1 MPRRSRSKVPRY
13 RSTEG
18 PRRLAGARLGAAGLA
33 LALAGCA
40 SVADSDRA
48 WIENAGAVVAVQLGC
63 PPESATPAGA
73 GSLAGRELSMI
84 SWNIHRNGDPGWEHD
99 LARFAAASDLVLLQE
114 ATLTA
119 ALRAVLGGAERPW
132 THADAWMFDGINN
145 GVLTAATTLPAAAC
159 VQRASEPLLGLPK
172 SALVAWYRLEGR
184 SERLAVANVHSIN
197 FTLDLTGYQKQLD
210 AVVDVLA
217 AHHGPVI
224 LAGDFN
230 TWSPVREQA
239 LAAATARIG
248 LVEARPQRGERSRFL
263 GMQADYVFVRGLD
276 VDDVWVETVESSD
289 HAPIR
294 ARLRLP
300 PS

>member
-18 PRRLAGARLGAAGLA
+18 PRRLAGAGLAAAGLA

-63 PPESATPAGA
+63 PPETATPAGA

-114 ATLTA
+114 AT
-119 ALRAVLGGAERPW
+119 
-132 THADAWMFDGINN
+132 
-145 GVLTAATTLPAAAC
+145 LTAATTLPAAAC

-217 AHHGPVI
+217 SHRGPVI